1 VISSERAVIP
11 FVRRFETPK
20 GKLAYIKISNKM
32 NATKES
38 QAQTINEQT
47 EVMTF
52 NFSESKS
59 EIRNVFINGDPFFVG
74 SDIAKALGYKR
85 PTEAI
90 KQHCR
95 YTVKHGIPH
104 PQSQEKQLEV
114 LVIPESDV
122 YRLIMSS
129 TLPSAQK
136 FERWVMEEVL
146 PSIRKKGFYGIAKK
160 SNDFIDARNIPY
172 SHVTFNE
179 SPVRIITINEIPYYS
194 LNDYHVAIKSR
205 TSSSEAAKKLNAIE
219 PLAVKIWLF
228 GNTHPAW
235 FAVLQGLQLIAS
247 GSRTFKASNQLVL
260 SL

>member
-1 VISSERAVIP
+1 MQKEN
-11 FVRRFETPK
+11 VRPVQ
-20 GKLAYIKISNKM
+20 S
-32 NATKES
+32 
-38 QAQTINEQT
+38 INEPT

-59 EIRNVFINGDPFFVG
+59 EIRNVFVNGEPHFIG
-74 SDIAKALGYKR
+74 SDVAKALGYKR
-85 PTEAI
+85 PSDTI
-90 KQHCR
+90 RQQCR
-95 YTVKHGIPH
+95 YAVKYSIPH
-104 PQSQEKQLEV
+104 PQSKEKQLEV

-146 PSIRKKGFYGIAKK
+146 PSIRKKGFYGTTKK
-160 SNDFIDARNIPY
+160 QTDFIDARDVPY
-172 SHVTFNE
+172 TQVLFNE
-179 SPVRIITINEIPYYS
+179 TPVRTITLKEIPYYS
-194 LNDYHVAIKSR
+194 LNDYHAAIKSR
-205 TSSSEAAKKLNAIE
+205 TESSQAAKKLNKVQ

-235 FAVLQGLQLIAS
+235 FTTLQGLQLIAS
-247 GSRTFKASNQLVL
+247 GSRVFNSSNQLVL

>member
-1 VISSERAVIP
+1 MSKEN
-11 FVRRFETPK
+11 VRPVQSK
-20 GKLAYIKISNKM
+20 
-32 NATKES
+32 
-38 QAQTINEQT
+38 NEQT

-59 EIRNVFINGDPFFVG
+59 EIRNVFVNGEPHFVAT
-74 SDIAKALGYKR
+74 DIAKALGYKNNR
-85 PTEAI
+85 DAI
-90 KQHCR
+90 RQHCR
-95 YTVKHGIPH
+95 YVVKHDIPH
-104 PQSQEKQLEV
+104 PQSPTKQLEV
-114 LVIPESDV
+114 SVIPESDV

-146 PSIRKKGFYGIAKK
+146 PSIRKKGFYGTAKK
-160 SNDFIDARNIPY
+160 ENDFIDARNIPY
-172 SHVTFNE
+172 THVVFNE
-179 SPVRIITINEIPYYS
+179 SPVRVITINDIPYYS
-194 LNDYHVAIKSR
+194 LNDYHAAIKSR
-205 TSSSEAAKKLNAIE
+205 TSSGQAAKKLNAIE

-247 GSRTFKASNQLVL
+247 GSKVFDSPNQLTL

>member
-1 VISSERAVIP
+1 
-11 FVRRFETPK
+11 
-20 GKLAYIKISNKM
+20 M
-32 NATKES
+32 QKENVS
-38 QAQTINEQT
+38 PVQTVNEQT

-146 PSIRKKGFYGIAKK
+146 PSIRKKGFYSMNSTKNKA
-160 SNDFIDARNIPY
+160 DFIDARNIPY
-172 SHVTFNE
+172 SHVNLNE
-179 SPVRIITINEIPYYS
+179 SQVRVITINEIPYYS
-194 LNDYHVAIKSR
+194 LNDYHAAIKSR
-205 TSSSEAAKKLNAIE
+205 TSSNQAAKKLNAIE

-235 FAVLQGLQLIAS
+235 FTTLQGLQLIAS
-247 GSRTFKASNQLVL
+247 GSRVFNSSNQLVL

>member
-1 VISSERAVIP
+1 MQKENQRP
-11 FVRRFETPK
+11 FQSK
-20 GKLAYIKISNKM
+20 
-32 NATKES
+32 
-38 QAQTINEQT
+38 NEQT

-59 EIRNVFINGDPFFVG
+59 EIRNVFVNGEPHFVA
-74 SDIAKALGYKR
+74 SDIAKALGYNQPHK
-85 PTEAI
+85 AI
-90 KQHCR
+90 TRHCR
-95 YTVKHGIPH
+95 YGTKRTIPH
-104 PQSQEKQLEV
+104 PQSQTKQLEV
-114 LVIPESDV
+114 MVIPESDV

-146 PSIRKKGFYGIAKK
+146 PSIRKKGFYGISKK
-160 SNDFIDARNIPY
+160 ENDFIDARNVPY
-172 SHVTFNE
+172 THVTFNE
-179 SPVRIITINEIPYYS
+179 SPVRVITINEIPYYS
-194 LNDYHVAIKSR
+194 LNDYHAAIKSR
-205 TSSSEAAKKLNAIE
+205 TSSGQAAKKLNAIE

-247 GSRTFKASNQLVL
+247 GSRVFDSSNQLTL

>member
-1 VISSERAVIP
+1 
-11 FVRRFETPK
+11 
-20 GKLAYIKISNKM
+20 M
-32 NATKES
+32 QKENVS
-38 QAQTINEQT
+38 PVQTINEPS

-59 EIRNVFINGDPFFVG
+59 EIRNVFVNGEPFFIG
-74 SDIAKALGYKR
+74 SDIAKALGYSKPR
-85 PTEAI
+85 NAI
-90 KQHCR
+90 NQHCR
-95 YTVKHGIPH
+95 YALKQGIPH
-104 PQSQEKQLEV
+104 PQSKEKQLEV

-172 SHVTFNE
+172 TQVLFNE
-179 SPVRIITINEIPYYS
+179 TPVRTITVKEIPYYS
-194 LNDYHVAIKSR
+194 LNDYHAAIKSR
-205 TSSSEAAKKLNAIE
+205 TESSQAAKKLNKIQ

-235 FAVLQGLQLIAS
+235 FTTLQGLQLIAS
-247 GSRTFKASNQLVL
+247 GSRVFSSSNQLVL

>member
-1 VISSERAVIP
+1 MS
-11 FVRRFETPK
+11 
-20 GKLAYIKISNKM
+20 
-32 NATKES
+32 KENVS
-38 QAQTINEQT
+38 QVQTINEQT

-59 EIRNVFINGDPFFVG
+59 EIRNVFVNGEPHFIA
-74 SDIAKALGYKR
+74 SDIAKALGYNEPHK
-85 PTEAI
+85 AI
-90 KQHCR
+90 RRHCR
-95 YTVKHGIPH
+95 YGTKHPIPH
-104 PQSQEKQLEV
+104 PQNIEKQLEV

-146 PSIRKKGFYGIAKK
+146 PSIRKKGFYGTTKK
-160 SNDFIDARNIPY
+160 PTDFIDARDVPY
-172 SHVTFNE
+172 TQVLFNE
-179 SPVRIITINEIPYYS
+179 TPVRTITLKEIPYYS
-194 LNDYHVAIKSR
+194 LNDYHAAIKSR
-205 TSSSEAAKKLNAIE
+205 TESSQAAKKLNKVQ

-235 FAVLQGLQLIAS
+235 FTTLQGLQLIAS
-247 GSRTFKASNQLVL
+247 GSRVFNSSNQLVL

>member
-1 VISSERAVIP
+1 MQTEN
-11 FVRRFETPK
+11 VRPVQSK
-20 GKLAYIKISNKM
+20 
-32 NATKES
+32 
-38 QAQTINEQT
+38 NEQT
-47 EVMTF
+47 EVLTF

-59 EIRNVFINGDPFFVG
+59 EIRNVFVNGEPHFVG

-85 PTEAI
+85 PSDTI
-90 KQHCR
+90 RQQCR
-95 YTVKHGIPH
+95 YAVKYSIPH
-104 PQSQEKQLEV
+104 PQSTEKQLEV

-146 PSIRKKGFYGIAKK
+146 PTIRKKGFYAMNSKK
-160 SNDFIDARNIPY
+160 DNNFIDSRNVPY
-172 SHVTFNE
+172 GTVTFNE
-179 SPVRIITINEIPYYS
+179 TTVRTITLNEIPYYS
-194 LNDYHVAIKSR
+194 LNDYHAAIKSR
-205 TSSSEAAKKLNAIE
+205 TSANQAAKKLNKLT

-235 FAVLQGLQLIAS
+235 FTTLQGLQLIAS
-247 GSRTFKASNQLVL
+247 GSRVFNSSNQLVL

>member
-1 VISSERAVIP
+1 MQKEN
-11 FVRRFETPK
+11 VRPVQ
-20 GKLAYIKISNKM
+20 S
-32 NATKES
+32 
-38 QAQTINEQT
+38 INEQT

-59 EIRNVFINGDPFFVG
+59 QIRNVFVNGEPHFIG
-74 SDIAKALGYKR
+74 SDVAKALGYKR
-85 PTEAI
+85 PSDTI
-90 KQHCR
+90 RQQCR
-95 YTVKHGIPH
+95 YAVKYSIPH
-104 PQSQEKQLEV
+104 PQSKEKQLEV

-146 PSIRKKGFYGIAKK
+146 PSIRKKGFYGNSKK
-160 SNDFIDARNIPY
+160 ATDFIDARNIPY
-172 SHVTFNE
+172 SHVNFND
-179 SPVRIITINEIPYYS
+179 SQVRVITINEIPYYS
-194 LNDYHVAIKSR
+194 LNDYHAAIKSR
-205 TSSSEAAKKLNAIE
+205 TSSNQAAKKLNAIE